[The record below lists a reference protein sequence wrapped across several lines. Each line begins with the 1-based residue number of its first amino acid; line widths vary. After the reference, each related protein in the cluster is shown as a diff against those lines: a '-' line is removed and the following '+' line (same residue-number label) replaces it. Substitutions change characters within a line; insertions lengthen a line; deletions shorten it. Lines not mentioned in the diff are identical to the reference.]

1 LADTSRLYLTIRSNL
16 EKKFREEVARRLG
29 MKKGNLQ
36 IAIEEAIELWLK
48 IKK

>member
-1 LADTSRLYLTIRSNL
+1 MANTARLYLTIRSNL
-16 EKKFREEVARRLG
+16 EKRFREEVARRLG

-48 IKK
+48 VKK